1 MDLESL
7 KEIRITGLKV
17 NYYYI
22 CKRKLWLFSKNLSFE
37 KNNDKIILG
46 QILHE
51 NYYKSE
57 KERDIL
63 IQELIS
69 IDIVDDDYIREVKSS
84 DKMEKADTMQVVYY
98 LYVLK
103 QLGIEKVGLINYPK
117 QKKKKEVHLT
127 KQLEQELLEA
137 LKDIEK
143 IVNQPKPPK
152 LEKLP
157 YCKKCSYFE
166 FCFAWEV
173 FICQEG
179 II

>member
-1 MDLESL
+1 LDLETL

-63 IQELIS
+63 IQDLIS

-84 DKMEKADTMQVVYY
+84 DKMEKADMMQVVYY

-117 QKKKKEVHLT
+117 QKKKKEVYLT

-137 LKDIEK
+137 LKGIEK
-143 IVNQPKPPK
+143 IVNQSKPPK

-166 FCFAWEV
+166 FCFA
-173 FICQEG
+173 
-179 II
+179 

>member
-1 MDLESL
+1 MDLETL

-57 KERDIL
+57 KEKDIL
-63 IQELIS
+63 IQDLIS

-84 DKMEKADTMQVVYY
+84 DKMEKADMMQVVYY

-117 QKKKKEVHLT
+117 QKKKKEVYLT

-143 IVNQPKPPK
+143 IVNQSKPPK

-157 YCKKCSYFE
+157 YCKKCSHFE
-166 FCFAWEV
+166 FCFA
-173 FICQEG
+173 
-179 II
+179 

>member
-1 MDLESL
+1 MDLETL

-51 NYYKSE
+51 NYYRSE

-84 DKMEKADTMQVVYY
+84 DKMEKADIMQVVYY

-103 QLGIEKVGLINYPK
+103 QLGIEKVGFINYPK

-143 IVNQPKPPK
+143 IVDQPNPPK

-166 FCFAWEV
+166 FCFA
-173 FICQEG
+173 
-179 II
+179 

>member
-1 MDLESL
+1 MDLETL

-63 IQELIS
+63 ILDLIS

-84 DKMEKADTMQVVYY
+84 DKMEKADMMQVVYY

-117 QKKKKEVHLT
+117 QKKKKEVYLT
-127 KQLEQELLEA
+127 IQLEQELLEA

-143 IVNQPKPPK
+143 IVGQPKPPK

-166 FCFAWEV
+166 FCFS
-173 FICQEG
+173 
-179 II
+179 

>member
-1 MDLESL
+1 MDLETL

-63 IQELIS
+63 IQDLIS

-103 QLGIEKVGLINYPK
+103 QLGIEKVGFINYPK

-143 IVNQPKPPK
+143 IVGQSKPPK

-166 FCFAWEV
+166 FCFA
-173 FICQEG
+173 
-179 II
+179 